1 LLNNVSS
8 EQRSLVRFLLIYLGS
23 TFLLF
28 SLVSWIFYVSGKHYL
43 LDEQRET
50 LKYQSENIKSKLR
63 ILHKS
68 FDDILIYPGSKAF
81 DSAIYDLDKAYVF
94 GTFEKRP
101 TLEHSDH
108 YSDEKRLYYVA
119 KMEPYHLGA
128 AYLLVSKK
136 IDKSPIIT
144 LQKNIVWFMLGAGLF
159 FTILGYFLGR
169 LFIAPMRDAIEQ
181 MNHFIQDTTH
191 ELNTPISTILTNI
204 ELIETYGK
212 YEKSEELQRIEIAS
226 KTLSRIYE
234 DLTYLNL
241 NHDYH
246 RQIEPVNI
254 TKMIEERMVYFS
266 AMIQSKGLTTRLELI
281 PEKILEMDPNDGVRL
296 IDNLLSNA
304 IKYNKTKGTL
314 TVKLTDE
321 SLRIIDTGIGIA
333 QKDLTSISKR
343 FKRANKSEG
352 GFGIG
357 LDIVNQVVNSY
368 GFVLYITS
376 ELKKGTEVMVK
387 WEK

>member
-1 LLNNVSS
+1 MSS

-28 SLVSWIFYVSGKHYL
+28 SLASWIFYVSAKHDL
-43 LDEQRET
+43 LDQQRET
-50 LKYQSENIKSKLR
+50 LKYQSENVKSKLR

-68 FDDILIYPGSKAF
+68 FDDKLIYPVSKAF
-81 DSAIYDLDKAYVF
+81 DSAIYDLDKAYIF

-101 TLEHSDH
+101 TLEYSDH
-108 YSDEKRLYYVA
+108 YSDEKRLYYVV
-119 KMEPYHLGA
+119 KIEPYYLGA
-128 AYLLVSKK
+128 AYLMVSKE
-136 IDKSPIIT
+136 IDKHPIAA
-144 LQKNIVWFMLGAGLF
+144 LQEKIIWFMLGAGLF
-159 FTILGYFLGR
+159 FTVLGYFLGR
-169 LFIAPMRDAIEQ
+169 LFTAPMRDSIEQ

-204 ELIETYGK
+204 EMIETYGK

-266 AMIQSKGLTTRLELI
+266 SMVQSKGLTTQLELI
-281 PEKILEMDPNDGVRL
+281 PKKILEMDPNDGVRL

-314 TVKLTDE
+314 TVKLTEE

-333 QKDLTSISKR
+333 QKDLKGISKR

-357 LDIVNQVVNSY
+357 LDIVNQVVNNY
-368 GFVLYITS
+368 GFVLHITS
-376 ELKKGTEVMVK
+376 ELQKGTEVEIR

>member
-1 LLNNVSS
+1 LLNS
-8 EQRSLVRFLLIYLGS
+8 EQSSLVRFLLIYLGS

-28 SLVSWIFYVSGKHYL
+28 SLASWIFYMSAKHDL
-43 LDEQRET
+43 LDQQRET

-63 ILHKS
+63 LLHKS
-68 FDDILIYPGSKAF
+68 FDGKLIYPGGNSF
-81 DSAIYDLDKAYVF
+81 DSAIFDLDKAYIF

-108 YSDEKRLYYVA
+108 YSDEKRLYHVA

-128 AYLLVSKK
+128 AYLMVSKE
-136 IDKSPIIT
+136 IDKSPIAA
-144 LQKNIVWFMLGAGLF
+144 LQEKIIWFMLAAGLF
-159 FTILGYFLGR
+159 FTTLGYFLGR
-169 LFIAPMRDAIEQ
+169 LFTAPMRDSIEQ

-204 ELIETYGK
+204 EMIETYGK

-241 NHDYH
+241 NNDYY
-246 RQIEPVNI
+246 REVKSVNV
-254 TKMIEERMVYFS
+254 TKLIEERMVYFS
-266 AMIQSKGLTTRLELI
+266 TMLQSRGITTRLELI
-281 PEKILEMDPNDGVRL
+281 PQKMLEIDPNDGIRL

-304 IKYNKTKGTL
+304 IKYNKTKGSL
-314 TVKLTDE
+314 TVKLTEE

-333 QKDLTSISKR
+333 QKDLKDISKR

-368 GFVLYITS
+368 GFVLHITS
-376 ELKKGTEVMVK
+376 QLNKGTEVEIRWK
-387 WEK
+387 K